1 VSPGGTD
8 ADTRSVPV
16 GQELRQHLAHQL
28 ETRAAAIVRDAIA
41 LIPYV
46 GFQQKDD
53 LASRLSGLIVQ
64 MLVVAVRE
72 GDLDARSTLVAD
84 LRELA
89 REKSFEVHQVF
100 EVVYLFERAALDE
113 LAQDDSFGAA
123 SAPWSTIAQMI
134 RRASFE
140 LLAAFATRLNLEA
153 GDEALVDPLT
163 TLHTRPV
170 LLAALDK
177 EIRRTERFRH
187 PFALIVFD
195 VNRLAEINARHG
207 YGIGDRVIERVG
219 FVVRNYFREQDWVC
233 RCASDRFAV
242 LLPETSRA
250 HAEQLAER
258 LRGTVQERLALRDY
272 KSEDEVVVTL
282 SAAVVFA
289 EVVDASV
296 RAEQM
301 LRQAEQAL
309 HHARQTGRTVV
320 ERVETGAPVK
330 ATP

>member
-1 VSPGGTD
+1 MSSGGPG
-8 ADTRSVPV
+8 ADTGTVAVR
-16 GQELRQHLAHQL
+16 QELRRHLSHEL
-28 ETRAAAIVRDAIA
+28 EARAAAIVRDAIA

-46 GFQQKDD
+46 GFQQNDD
-53 LASRLSGLIVQ
+53 LAGRLSGLIVQ

-72 GDLDARSTLVAD
+72 GELDARSTLVAD

-89 REKSFEVHQVF
+89 RDKSLEVHQVF
-100 EVVYLFERAALDE
+100 DVVYLFERAALDE
-113 LAQDDSFGAA
+113 LALDDSFGAS
-123 SAPWSTIAQMI
+123 SAPWSTVAQMI
-134 RRASFE
+134 RRASVE

-170 LLAALDK
+170 LLAALEK

-187 PFALIVFD
+187 PFTLIVFD
-195 VNRLAEINARHG
+195 VDRLAEINARHG

-219 FVVRNYFREQDWVC
+219 VVVRNYFREQDWVA

-289 EVVDASV
+289 EIVDSSV
-296 RAEQM
+296 RAEQV
-301 LRQAEQAL
+301 LKQAEQAL
-309 HHARQTGRTVV
+309 QHARHTGRSVV

-330 ATP
+330 VTP